1 VNDLGDQRRK
11 LAEELRSEGIAD
23 DRVLQA
29 MVRVPREL
37 FVPPEQ
43 LENAYRNSA
52 LPIGEGQTISQP
64 FVVALMT
71 QELALIGTER
81 VLEIGTGSGY
91 QTAIL
96 AELADHVV
104 SVERHDVLLDR
115 ARRILETLEYTNV
128 ELHLTNGSLGWRAG
142 APYDRIIVTAGA
154 PELPR
159 PLLEQLAES
168 GRMVVPVG
176 PASQQDL
183 IVITRDGARLE
194 ERKLGPVRFVPLV
207 GEAGWGWA
215 EEPPGAQAGP

>member
-1 VNDLGDQRRK
+1 
-11 LAEELRSEGIAD
+11 
-23 DRVLQA
+23 
-29 MVRVPREL
+29 
-37 FVPPEQ
+37 
-43 LENAYRNSA
+43 
-52 LPIGEGQTISQP
+52 
-64 FVVALMT
+64 VALMT

-96 AELADHVV
+96 AELAKHVV

-115 ARRILETLEYTNV
+115 ARRILTTLGYANV

-159 PLLEQLAES
+159 PLLEQLAEN

-183 IVITRDGARLE
+183 VVITRDGGRLGE
-194 ERKLGPVRFVPLV
+194 KKLGPVRFVPLV
-207 GEAGWGWA
+207 GEAGWGRA
-215 EEPPGAQAGP
+215 EDPDKAQ